1 MKMLDLGEIN
11 NIRYNTIKA
20 YIINEFKGI
29 SQFNINKYI
38 IDEYEDEL
46 NINMSITF
54 TYEKNNIKT
63 SRKSCKLIYND
74 DTLLIKGL

>member
-1 MKMLDLGEIN
+1 MLAYDPEGDLIG
-11 NIRYNTIKA
+11 
-20 YIINEFKGI
+20 
-29 SQFNINKYI
+29 KYDDFTDI
-38 IDEYEDEL
+38 EDEL
-46 NINMSITF
+46 NIDMSITF